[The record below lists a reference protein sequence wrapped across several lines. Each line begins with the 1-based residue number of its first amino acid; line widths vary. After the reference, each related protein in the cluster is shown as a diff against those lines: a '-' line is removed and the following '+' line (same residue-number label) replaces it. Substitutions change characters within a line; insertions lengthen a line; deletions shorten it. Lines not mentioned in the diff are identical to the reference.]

1 VSRVEPHPVL
11 ANRWVA
17 VEHIDDNTCQPCLD
31 NDGKLYKN
39 REDAYADYPNG
50 KGFVD
55 CVGEEFGNHCRGKVA
70 KRRGGNAMTPEQVAA
85 IESMRKAS
93 ALFSAKTFTTVETP
107 RKGLILA
114 HPGEK
119 YSARWCGP
127 RVTDAEAVAEAEAFN
142 AATSTNTQL
151 YVYDYIGGYD
161 GITAMD
167 VVEALIGVT
176 GDVDVHIN
184 SGGGEIFEGAA
195 IYAALDNY
203 AGGTVRS
210 YVDGVAASAASVI
223 MLAGEEIVME
233 PAATVMVHAGSGGVY
248 GTAKDMR
255 AQADVLDMLTET
267 MAGIYAARV
276 GGDTAEWL
284 ALLNSGDTWYT
295 AQTALDAKLVTRIG
309 GSANRVTPSNATV
322 PDLLSALH
330 ASFTSGRQV
339 RVQPEPTPVASVDVE
354 GIHTALKGLFA

>member
-1 VSRVEPHPVL
+1 
-11 ANRWVA
+11 
-17 VEHIDDNTCQPCLD
+17 
-31 NDGKLYKN
+31 
-39 REDAYADYPNG
+39 
-50 KGFVD
+50 
-55 CVGEEFGNHCRGKVA
+55 
-70 KRRGGNAMTPEQVAA
+70 MTPEQVAA

-93 ALFSAKTFTTVETP
+93 ALFSAKTFTTVEGP
-107 RKGLILA
+107 RKGLTSVRPDGA
-114 HPGEK
+114 V
-119 YSARWCGP
+119 ARYAGP
-127 RVTDAEAVAEAEAFN
+127 KATDAEAKAVAAEFAPR
-142 AATSTNTQL
+142 AASNTQL

-167 VVEALIGVT
+167 VVDALTGVT

-184 SGGGEIFEGAA
+184 SGGGAIFEGAA

-210 YVDGVAASAASVI
+210 YIDGVAASAASVI
-223 MLAGEEIVME
+223 MLAGEEIVIE

-248 GTAKDMR
+248 GTAKEMR

-267 MAGIYAARV
+267 MAGIYASRV

-295 AQTALDAKLVTRIG
+295 AQKALDAKLVTRIG
-309 GSANRVTPSNATV
+309 GSANKVTPSNATA
-322 PDLLSALH
+322 PDVLTALH
-330 ASFTSGRQV
+330 SLFTSGRQV
-339 RVQPEPTPVASVDVE
+339 REPEPAPVASVDVE